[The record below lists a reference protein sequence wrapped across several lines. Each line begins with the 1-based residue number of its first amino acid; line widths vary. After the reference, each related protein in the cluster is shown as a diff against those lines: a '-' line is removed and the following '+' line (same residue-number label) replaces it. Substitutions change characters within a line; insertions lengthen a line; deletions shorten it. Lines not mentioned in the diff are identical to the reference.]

1 MSNIIHSSSLLNLAE
16 GKNETPVDLSRSNE
30 SQQGIDF
37 KDIYSR
43 LANGASRMSPP
54 DDEKPRDGFQKDLAT
69 IADARNSDSGE
80 LRQQIS
86 EVQQPFGKI
95 LPTLVAHQRGLSLGK
110 VILTAPVSAV
120 SENSLKQFIMRQS
133 AVDEVID
140 RGRTTDTENDEST
153 QRGGRPEIDYGIYK
167 QHQNQKQSVDA
178 HAFAASTV
186 LKGPSSTEIGLSQQH
201 YPSAEMLTARSP
213 SALGKTES
221 LSAEQIQRPAQPG
234 AVLAGVD
241 KHYRYQVVDKQL
253 ASAAKSGPVNEPV
266 PVLGQTALLDRSAP
280 NAGQPAVLEK
290 AVPNAVQTALL
301 DRSVPNAG
309 QPAVLEKPVPNA
321 VQTALLDRS
330 VPNAGQPAVLEKAV
344 PNAVQTA
351 VLDKPVPNAGQTAV
365 LDKPAPNAGQPAVLE
380 KPVPNAVQTAVLDKP
395 VPNAG
400 ERAVLEKALPNAGQ
414 TAVLDKPVPNVG
426 QTASWLSQFNTMPRE
441 IPSGASMPSA
451 PEGSSAVSREA
462 NSSREEVGLKSE
474 QLLSRDSHS
483 ERKAYGSQFMGS
495 NADATKPGLIRSGA
509 EKPLEEQ
516 QMLKSSRLSAEV
528 LSSDAREKG
537 FRGKEYSDGVNPK
550 QDMNV
555 EALARNLS
563 MMNSSA
569 RQDLNST
576 GYQGQKPVLPAI
588 HAISKQ
594 TNGSALES
602 SDKVNVQNI
611 ESRVEFRSV
620 LREMQFQ
627 PQLQSTADKS
637 LQYEGLTQRFG
648 ELMANRIIAGVQ
660 QNNWNLNIKLRPAS
674 LGEIGVTIAY
684 DEGGLEGKIVAAEET
699 TRQLLQDSLPKLR
712 LMLKEMLENDQMVNV
727 NVDSHSDLKQDTK
740 EKPDDENDATVEL
753 VMDLLDEATEK
764 VEGRGLGIGNLNIYV

>member
-1 MSNIIHSSSLLNLAE
+1 MSNIIHSSSLLNVAD
-16 GKNETPVDLSRSNE
+16 GKNEIPVDLSRPKE
-30 SQQGIDF
+30 TQQGIDF
-37 KDIYSR
+37 KDIYSG
-43 LANGASRMSPP
+43 LANEASRMSPP
-54 DDEKPRDGFQKDLAT
+54 VDQKPGDGFQKDLAT

-140 RGRTTDTENDEST
+140 RGRTTDTEKDESAL
-153 QRGGRPEIDYGIYK
+153 RGVRSEEMVSALPNKNPRTEIDYGVYSQNIAHK
-167 QHQNQKQSVDA
+167 QIAPKQTA
-178 HAFAASTV
+178 NEQAFAASNA
-186 LKGPSSTEIGLSQQH
+186 LKAPTSSEMGLNQQQ

-213 SALGKTES
+213 GAIGKTES
-221 LSAEQIQRPAQPG
+221 SLAEQIQRPVQAG
-234 AVLAGVD
+234 AGLAGVD
-241 KHYRYQVVDKQL
+241 KDYLGAKQF
-253 ASAAKSGPVNEPV
+253 ASTLKAGPVSEPSL
-266 PVLGQTALLDRSAP
+266 VLGQTAA
-280 NAGQPAVLEK
+280 
-290 AVPNAVQTALL
+290 
-301 DRSVPNAG
+301 
-309 QPAVLEKPVPNA
+309 
-321 VQTALLDRS
+321 
-330 VPNAGQPAVLEKAV
+330 
-344 PNAVQTA
+344 
-351 VLDKPVPNAGQTAV
+351 LDKPVPV
-365 LDKPAPNAGQPAVLE
+365 
-380 KPVPNAVQTAVLDKP
+380 
-395 VPNAG
+395 
-400 ERAVLEKALPNAGQ
+400 
-414 TAVLDKPVPNVG
+414 VG

-451 PEGSSAVSREA
+451 PEGSSAVSRELI
-462 NSSREEVGLKSE
+462 SSREEVGLKSE
-474 QLLSRDSHS
+474 QLLSRDSYS
-483 ERKAYGSQFMGS
+483 ERKANGPQFMAS
-495 NADATKPGLIRSGA
+495 NGESTKPGLISSGA

-537 FRGKEYSDGVNPK
+537 FRGKEYTDGINPK
-550 QDMNV
+550 QDVVV
-555 EALARNLS
+555 EALARNLRMTS
-563 MMNSSA
+563 PSA

-576 GYQGQKPVLPAI
+576 GYQGQKPALPGTYG
-588 HAISKQ
+588 ISKRP
-594 TNGSALES
+594 NGSTLEV

-620 LREMQFQ
+620 LREMQLQ
-627 PQLQSTADKS
+627 PQLQSASDKS

-648 ELMANRIIAGVQ
+648 ELVANRIIAGVQ
-660 QNNWNLNIKLRPAS
+660 QDNWNLNIKLRPAS

>member
-1 MSNIIHSSSLLNLAE
+1 MSNIIHSSSLLNVAD
-16 GKNETPVDLSRSNE
+16 GKNEIPVDLSRPKE
-30 SQQGIDF
+30 TQQGIDF
-37 KDIYSR
+37 KDIYSG
-43 LANGASRMSPP
+43 LANEASRMSPP
-54 DDEKPRDGFQKDLAT
+54 VDQKPGDGFQKDLAT

-140 RGRTTDTENDEST
+140 RGRTTDTEKDESAL
-153 QRGGRPEIDYGIYK
+153 RGVRSEEMVSALPNKNPRAEIDYGVYSQQIAPK
-167 QHQNQKQSVDA
+167 QTANEQ
-178 HAFAASTV
+178 AFAASNA
-186 LKGPSSTEIGLSQQH
+186 LKAPTSSEMGLNQQQ

-213 SALGKTES
+213 GAIGKTES
-221 LSAEQIQRPAQPG
+221 SLAEQIPRPVQAG
-234 AVLAGVD
+234 AGLAGVD
-241 KHYRYQVVDKQL
+241 KDYL
-253 ASAAKSGPVNEPV
+253 AAKQFASTLKAGTVSEPSL
-266 PVLGQTALLDRSAP
+266 VLGQTAA
-280 NAGQPAVLEK
+280 
-290 AVPNAVQTALL
+290 
-301 DRSVPNAG
+301 
-309 QPAVLEKPVPNA
+309 
-321 VQTALLDRS
+321 
-330 VPNAGQPAVLEKAV
+330 
-344 PNAVQTA
+344 
-351 VLDKPVPNAGQTAV
+351 LDKPVPNAGQTAV
-365 LDKPAPNAGQPAVLE
+365 LDKP
-380 KPVPNAVQTAVLDKP
+380 VPNAAQTAVLDKVLP
-395 VPNAG
+395 VQ
-400 ERAVLEKALPNAGQ
+400 GQ
-414 TAVLDKPVPNVG
+414 TATLDKPVPVVG

-451 PEGSSAVSREA
+451 PEGSSAVSRELI
-462 NSSREEVGLKSE
+462 SSREEVGLKSE
-474 QLLSRDSHS
+474 QLLSRDSYS
-483 ERKAYGSQFMGS
+483 ERKANGPQFMAS
-495 NADATKPGLIRSGA
+495 NGESAKPGPISSGA

-537 FRGKEYSDGVNPK
+537 FRGKEYTDGINPK
-550 QDMNV
+550 QDMVV
-555 EALARNLS
+555 EALARNLR
-563 MMNSSA
+563 MMGPSA

-576 GYQGQKPVLPAI
+576 GYQGQKPALPGTYG
-588 HAISKQ
+588 ISKRP
-594 TNGSALES
+594 NGSTLEV

-620 LREMQFQ
+620 LREMQLQ
-627 PQLQSTADKS
+627 PQLQSTSDKS

-648 ELMANRIIAGVQ
+648 ELVANRIIAGVQ
-660 QNNWNLNIKLRPAS
+660 QDNWNLNIKLRPAS

>member
-1 MSNIIHSSSLLNLAE
+1 MSNIIHSSSLLNVAD
-16 GKNETPVDLSRSNE
+16 GKNEIPVDLSRPKE
-30 SQQGIDF
+30 TQQGIDF
-37 KDIYSR
+37 KDIYSG
-43 LANGASRMSPP
+43 LANEASRMSPP
-54 DDEKPRDGFQKDLAT
+54 VDQKPGDGFQKDLAT

-140 RGRTTDTENDEST
+140 RGRTTDTEKDESAL
-153 QRGGRPEIDYGIYK
+153 RGVRSEEMVSALPNKNPRAEIDYGVYSQQIAPK
-167 QHQNQKQSVDA
+167 QTANEQ
-178 HAFAASTV
+178 AFAASNA
-186 LKGPSSTEIGLSQQH
+186 LKAPTSSEMGLNQQQF
-201 YPSAEMLTARSP
+201 PSAEMLTARSP
-213 SALGKTES
+213 GAIGKTES
-221 LSAEQIQRPAQPG
+221 SLAEQIPRPVQAG
-234 AVLAGVD
+234 AGLAGVD
-241 KHYRYQVVDKQL
+241 KDYL
-253 ASAAKSGPVNEPV
+253 AAKQFASTLKAGTVSEPSL
-266 PVLGQTALLDRSAP
+266 VLGQTAALD
-280 NAGQPAVLEK
+280 
-290 AVPNAVQTALL
+290 
-301 DRSVPNAG
+301 
-309 QPAVLEKPVPNA
+309 KPVPN
-321 VQTALLDRS
+321 TA
-330 VPNAGQPAVLEKAV
+330 
-344 PNAVQTA
+344 QTA
-351 VLDKPVPNAGQTAV
+351 VLDKASLVLGQTA
-365 LDKPAPNAGQPAVLE
+365 ALE
-380 KPVPNAVQTAVLDKP
+380 KPVPV
-395 VPNAG
+395 
-400 ERAVLEKALPNAGQ
+400 
-414 TAVLDKPVPNVG
+414 VG

-451 PEGSSAVSREA
+451 PEGSSAVSRELI
-462 NSSREEVGLKSE
+462 SSREEVGLKSE
-474 QLLSRDSHS
+474 QLLSRDSYS
-483 ERKAYGSQFMGS
+483 ERKANGPQFMAS
-495 NADATKPGLIRSGA
+495 NGESTKPGPISSGA

-537 FRGKEYSDGVNPK
+537 FRGKEYTDGINPK
-550 QDMNV
+550 QDMVV
-555 EALARNLS
+555 EALARNLRMTS
-563 MMNSSA
+563 PSA

-576 GYQGQKPVLPAI
+576 GYQGQKPALPGTYG
-588 HAISKQ
+588 ISKRP
-594 TNGSALES
+594 NGSTLEV

-620 LREMQFQ
+620 LREMQLQ
-627 PQLQSTADKS
+627 PQLQSTSDKS

-648 ELMANRIIAGVQ
+648 ELVANRIIAGVQ
-660 QNNWNLNIKLRPAS
+660 QDNWNLNIKLRPAS

>member
-1 MSNIIHSSSLLNLAE
+1 MSNIIHSSSLLNVAD
-16 GKNETPVDLSRSNE
+16 GKNEIPVDLSRPKE
-30 SQQGIDF
+30 TQQGIDF
-37 KDIYSR
+37 KDIYSG
-43 LANGASRMSPP
+43 LANEASRMSPP
-54 DDEKPRDGFQKDLAT
+54 VDQKPGDGFQKDLAT

-140 RGRTTDTENDEST
+140 RGRTTDTEKDESAL
-153 QRGGRPEIDYGIYK
+153 RGVRSEEMVSALPNKNPRAEIDYGVYS
-167 QHQNQKQSVDA
+167 QHIVQKQIVQKQIA
-178 HAFAASTV
+178 PKQTANAQAFAASTV
-186 LKGPSSTEIGLSQQH
+186 SRAPTSNEMGLNQQQ

-213 SALGKTES
+213 SAIGKTES
-221 LSAEQIQRPAQPG
+221 SLGEQIQRPAQAG
-234 AVLAGVD
+234 ADLAGVD
-241 KHYRYQVVDKQL
+241 KDYLGAKQR
-253 ASAAKSGPVNEPV
+253 ASTLKAGPVSELSL
-266 PVLGQTALLDRSAP
+266 VLGQTSALDKPLS
-280 NAGQPAVLEK
+280 NAA
-290 AVPNAVQTALL
+290 
-301 DRSVPNAG
+301 
-309 QPAVLEKPVPNA
+309 
-321 VQTALLDRS
+321 
-330 VPNAGQPAVLEKAV
+330 
-344 PNAVQTA
+344 QTA
-351 VLDKPVPNAGQTAV
+351 VLDKP
-365 LDKPAPNAGQPAVLE
+365 
-380 KPVPNAVQTAVLDKP
+380 
-395 VPNAG
+395 
-400 ERAVLEKALPNAGQ
+400 LPNAGQ
-414 TAVLDKPVPNVG
+414 TAVLDKPLPNAAQAAVLDKAPPVLGQTAVLDKPVPVLG

-451 PEGSSAVSREA
+451 PEGSSVVSREL

-474 QLLSRDSHS
+474 QLLSKDSYS
-483 ERKAYGSQFMGS
+483 ERKANGPQFMAS
-495 NADATKPGLIRSGA
+495 NGESTKPGLISSGA

-516 QMLKSSRLSAEV
+516 QMLKSSRLSAEI

-550 QDMNV
+550 QDMVV
-555 EALARNLS
+555 EALARNLR
-563 MMNSSA
+563 MMSPSA
-569 RQDLNST
+569 RQDLNSA
-576 GYQGQKPVLPAI
+576 GYQGQKPALPGTYG
-588 HAISKQ
+588 ISKRP
-594 TNGSALES
+594 NGSALEV

-620 LREMQFQ
+620 LREMQLQ
-627 PQLQSTADKS
+627 PQLQSTSDKS

-648 ELMANRIIAGVQ
+648 ELVANRIIAGVQ
-660 QNNWNLNIKLRPAS
+660 QDNWNLNIKLRPAS

>member
-1 MSNIIHSSSLLNLAE
+1 MSNIIHSSSLLNVAD
-16 GKNETPVDLSRSNE
+16 GKNEIPVDLSRPKE
-30 SQQGIDF
+30 TQQGIDF
-37 KDIYSR
+37 KDIYSG
-43 LANGASRMSPP
+43 LANEASRMSPP
-54 DDEKPRDGFQKDLAT
+54 VDQKPGDGFQKDLAT

-140 RGRTTDTENDEST
+140 RGRTTDTEKDESAL
-153 QRGGRPEIDYGIYK
+153 RGVRSEEMVSALPNKNPRAEIDYGVYS
-167 QHQNQKQSVDA
+167 QHVVQKQIVQKQIA
-178 HAFAASTV
+178 PKQTANAQAFAASTV
-186 LKGPSSTEIGLSQQH
+186 SRAPTSNEMGLNQQQ

-213 SALGKTES
+213 SAIGKTES
-221 LSAEQIQRPAQPG
+221 SLGEQIQRPAQAG
-234 AVLAGVD
+234 ADLAGVD
-241 KHYRYQVVDKQL
+241 KDYLGAKQL
-253 ASAAKSGPVNEPV
+253 ASTLKAGPVSELSL
-266 PVLGQTALLDRSAP
+266 VLGQTAA
-280 NAGQPAVLEK
+280 
-290 AVPNAVQTALL
+290 
-301 DRSVPNAG
+301 
-309 QPAVLEKPVPNA
+309 
-321 VQTALLDRS
+321 
-330 VPNAGQPAVLEKAV
+330 
-344 PNAVQTA
+344 
-351 VLDKPVPNAGQTAV
+351 LDKP
-365 LDKPAPNAGQPAVLE
+365 
-380 KPVPNAVQTAVLDKP
+380 
-395 VPNAG
+395 
-400 ERAVLEKALPNAGQ
+400 LPNAGQ
-414 TAVLDKPVPNVG
+414 TAVLDKPLPNAAQAAVLDKAPPVLGQTAVLDKPVPVLG

-451 PEGSSAVSREA
+451 PEGSSVVSREL

-474 QLLSRDSHS
+474 QLLSKDSYS
-483 ERKAYGSQFMGS
+483 ERKANGPQFMAS
-495 NADATKPGLIRSGA
+495 NGESTKPGLISSGA

-516 QMLKSSRLSAEV
+516 QMLKSSRLSAEI

-550 QDMNV
+550 QDMVV
-555 EALARNLS
+555 EALARNLR
-563 MMNSSA
+563 MMSPSA
-569 RQDLNST
+569 RQDLNSA
-576 GYQGQKPVLPAI
+576 GYQGQKPALPGTYG
-588 HAISKQ
+588 ISKRP
-594 TNGSALES
+594 NGSTLEV

-620 LREMQFQ
+620 LREMQLQ
-627 PQLQSTADKS
+627 PQLQSTSDKS

-648 ELMANRIIAGVQ
+648 ELVANRIIAGVQ
-660 QNNWNLNIKLRPAS
+660 QDNWNLNIKLRPAS

>member
-1 MSNIIHSSSLLNLAE
+1 MSNIIHSSSLLNVAD
-16 GKNETPVDLSRSNE
+16 GKNEIPVDLSRPKE
-30 SQQGIDF
+30 TQQGIDF
-37 KDIYSR
+37 KDIYSG
-43 LANGASRMSPP
+43 LANEASRMSPP
-54 DDEKPRDGFQKDLAT
+54 VDQKPGDGFQKDLAT

-140 RGRTTDTENDEST
+140 RGRTTDTEKDESAL
-153 QRGGRPEIDYGIYK
+153 RGVRSEEMVSALPNKNPRAEIDYGVYS
-167 QHQNQKQSVDA
+167 QHIAQKQIA
-178 HAFAASTV
+178 PKQTANAQAFAASNA
-186 LKGPSSTEIGLSQQH
+186 LKAPTSSEMGLNQQQ

-213 SALGKTES
+213 GAIGKTES
-221 LSAEQIQRPAQPG
+221 SLAEQIQRPVQAG
-234 AVLAGVD
+234 AGLAGVD
-241 KHYRYQVVDKQL
+241 KDYL
-253 ASAAKSGPVNEPV
+253 AAKQFASTLKAGPVSEPS
-266 PVLGQTALLDRSAP
+266 PVTRP
-280 NAGQPAVLEK
+280 RPPA
-290 AVPNAVQTALL
+290 
-301 DRSVPNAG
+301 
-309 QPAVLEKPVPNA
+309 
-321 VQTALLDRS
+321 
-330 VPNAGQPAVLEKAV
+330 
-344 PNAVQTA
+344 
-351 VLDKPVPNAGQTAV
+351 LDKPVPV
-365 LDKPAPNAGQPAVLE
+365 
-380 KPVPNAVQTAVLDKP
+380 
-395 VPNAG
+395 
-400 ERAVLEKALPNAGQ
+400 
-414 TAVLDKPVPNVG
+414 VG

-451 PEGSSAVSREA
+451 PEGSSAVSRELI
-462 NSSREEVGLKSE
+462 SSREEVGLKSE
-474 QLLSRDSHS
+474 QLLSRDSYS
-483 ERKAYGSQFMGS
+483 ERKANGPQFMAS
-495 NADATKPGLIRSGA
+495 NGESTKPGLISSGA

-550 QDMNV
+550 QDMVV
-555 EALARNLS
+555 EALARNLRMTS
-563 MMNSSA
+563 PSA

-576 GYQGQKPVLPAI
+576 GYQGQKPALPGTYG
-588 HAISKQ
+588 ISKRP
-594 TNGSALES
+594 NGSTLEV

-620 LREMQFQ
+620 LREMQLQ
-627 PQLQSTADKS
+627 PQLQSTSDKS

-648 ELMANRIIAGVQ
+648 ELVANRIIAGVQ
-660 QNNWNLNIKLRPAS
+660 QDNWNLNIKLRPAS

>member
-1 MSNIIHSSSLLNLAE
+1 MSNIIHSSSLLNVAD
-16 GKNETPVDLSRSNE
+16 GKNEIPVDLSRPKE
-30 SQQGIDF
+30 TQQGIDF
-37 KDIYSR
+37 KDIYSG
-43 LANGASRMSPP
+43 LANEASRMSPP
-54 DDEKPRDGFQKDLAT
+54 VDQKPGDGFQKDLAT

-140 RGRTTDTENDEST
+140 RGRTTDTEKDESAL
-153 QRGGRPEIDYGIYK
+153 RGVRSEEMVSALPNKNPRAEIDYGVYSQQIAP
-167 QHQNQKQSVDA
+167 KQSA
-178 HAFAASTV
+178 NEQAFAASNA
-186 LKGPSSTEIGLSQQH
+186 LKAPTASEMGLNQQQF
-201 YPSAEMLTARSP
+201 PSAEMLTARSP
-213 SALGKTES
+213 GAIGKTES
-221 LSAEQIQRPAQPG
+221 SLAEQIQRPVQAG
-234 AVLAGVD
+234 AGLAGVD
-241 KHYRYQVVDKQL
+241 KDYL
-253 ASAAKSGPVNEPV
+253 AAKQFASTVKAGPVNEPS
-266 PVLGQTALLDRSAP
+266 PVLGQTAA
-280 NAGQPAVLEK
+280 
-290 AVPNAVQTALL
+290 
-301 DRSVPNAG
+301 
-309 QPAVLEKPVPNA
+309 
-321 VQTALLDRS
+321 
-330 VPNAGQPAVLEKAV
+330 
-344 PNAVQTA
+344 
-351 VLDKPVPNAGQTAV
+351 LDKPVPV
-365 LDKPAPNAGQPAVLE
+365 
-380 KPVPNAVQTAVLDKP
+380 
-395 VPNAG
+395 
-400 ERAVLEKALPNAGQ
+400 
-414 TAVLDKPVPNVG
+414 VG

-451 PEGSSAVSREA
+451 PEGSSAVSRELI
-462 NSSREEVGLKSE
+462 SSREEVGLKSE
-474 QLLSRDSHS
+474 QLLSRDSYS
-483 ERKAYGSQFMGS
+483 ERKANGPQFMAS
-495 NADATKPGLIRSGA
+495 NGESTKPGPISSGA

-537 FRGKEYSDGVNPK
+537 FRGKEYTDGINPK
-550 QDMNV
+550 QDMVV
-555 EALARNLS
+555 EALARNLR
-563 MMNSSA
+563 MMGPSA

-576 GYQGQKPVLPAI
+576 GYQGQKPALPGTYG
-588 HAISKQ
+588 ISKRP
-594 TNGSALES
+594 NGSTLEV

-620 LREMQFQ
+620 LREMQLQ
-627 PQLQSTADKS
+627 PQLQSTSDKS

-648 ELMANRIIAGVQ
+648 ELVANRIIAGVQ
-660 QNNWNLNIKLRPAS
+660 QDNWNLNIKLRPAS

>member
-1 MSNIIHSSSLLNLAE
+1 MSNIIHSSSLLNVAD
-16 GKNETPVDLSRSNE
+16 GKNEIPVDLSRPKE
-30 SQQGIDF
+30 TQQGIDF
-37 KDIYSR
+37 KDIYSG
-43 LANGASRMSPP
+43 LANEASRMSPP
-54 DDEKPRDGFQKDLAT
+54 VDQKPGDGFQKDLAT

-140 RGRTTDTENDEST
+140 RGRTTDTEKDESAL
-153 QRGGRPEIDYGIYK
+153 RGVRSEEMVSALPNKNPRAEIDYGVYSQQIA
-167 QHQNQKQSVDA
+167 QKQIA
-178 HAFAASTV
+178 PKQTANEQAFAASNA
-186 LKGPSSTEIGLSQQH
+186 LKAPTSSEMGLNQQPF
-201 YPSAEMLTARSP
+201 PSAEMLTARSP
-213 SALGKTES
+213 GAIGKTES
-221 LSAEQIQRPAQPG
+221 SLAEQIQRPVQAG
-234 AVLAGVD
+234 AGLAGVD
-241 KHYRYQVVDKQL
+241 KDYL
-253 ASAAKSGPVNEPV
+253 AAKQFASTVKAGPVNEPSLV
-266 PVLGQTALLDRSAP
+266 QGQTAA
-280 NAGQPAVLEK
+280 
-290 AVPNAVQTALL
+290 
-301 DRSVPNAG
+301 
-309 QPAVLEKPVPNA
+309 
-321 VQTALLDRS
+321 
-330 VPNAGQPAVLEKAV
+330 
-344 PNAVQTA
+344 
-351 VLDKPVPNAGQTAV
+351 LDKPVPNTGQTAV
-365 LDKPAPNAGQPAVLE
+365 LDKASLVLG
-380 KPVPNAVQTAVLDKP
+380 QTAALDKP
-395 VPNAG
+395 VPNTAQTTVLDKAPPVIDKPVPNAAQA
-400 ERAVLEKALPNAGQ
+400 AVLDKVLPVQGQ
-414 TAVLDKPVPNVG
+414 TAALDKPVPVVG

-451 PEGSSAVSREA
+451 PEGSSAVSKELI
-462 NSSREEVGLKSE
+462 SSREEVGLKSE
-474 QLLSRDSHS
+474 QLLSRDSYS
-483 ERKAYGSQFMGS
+483 ERKANGPQFMAS
-495 NADATKPGLIRSGA
+495 NGESTKPGLISSGA

-550 QDMNV
+550 QDVVV
-555 EALARNLS
+555 EALARNLRMTS
-563 MMNSSA
+563 PSA

-576 GYQGQKPVLPAI
+576 GYQGQKPALPGTYG
-588 HAISKQ
+588 ISKRP
-594 TNGSALES
+594 NGSTLEV

-620 LREMQFQ
+620 LREMQLQ
-627 PQLQSTADKS
+627 PQLQSTSDKS

-648 ELMANRIIAGVQ
+648 ELVANRIIAGVQ
-660 QNNWNLNIKLRPAS
+660 QDNWNLNIKLRPAS

-727 NVDSHSDLKQDTK
+727 NVDSHSDLKQDSK

>member
-1 MSNIIHSSSLLNLAE
+1 MSNIIHSSSLLNVAD
-16 GKNETPVDLSRSNE
+16 GKNEIPVDLSRPKE
-30 SQQGIDF
+30 TQQGIDF
-37 KDIYSR
+37 KDIYSG
-43 LANGASRMSPP
+43 LANEASRMSPP
-54 DDEKPRDGFQKDLAT
+54 VDQKPGDGFQKDLAT

-140 RGRTTDTENDEST
+140 RGRTTDTEKDESAL
-153 QRGGRPEIDYGIYK
+153 RGVRSEEMVSALPNKNPRAEIDYGVYSQQIAPK
-167 QHQNQKQSVDA
+167 QTANEQ
-178 HAFAASTV
+178 AFAASNA
-186 LKGPSSTEIGLSQQH
+186 LKAPTSSEMGLNQQQ

-213 SALGKTES
+213 GAIGKTES
-221 LSAEQIQRPAQPG
+221 SLAEQIPRPVQAG
-234 AVLAGVD
+234 AGLAGVD
-241 KHYRYQVVDKQL
+241 KDYL
-253 ASAAKSGPVNEPV
+253 AAKQFASTLKAGTVSEPSL
-266 PVLGQTALLDRSAP
+266 VLGQTAALDKPVP
-280 NAGQPAVLEK
+280 NTAQTAVLDK
-290 AVPNAVQTALL
+290 VLPVQGQTA
-301 DRSVPNAG
+301 A
-309 QPAVLEKPVPNA
+309 LEKPVPN
-321 VQTALLDRS
+321 TA
-330 VPNAGQPAVLEKAV
+330 
-344 PNAVQTA
+344 QTA
-351 VLDKPVPNAGQTAV
+351 VLDKASLVLGQTA
-365 LDKPAPNAGQPAVLE
+365 ALE
-380 KPVPNAVQTAVLDKP
+380 KPVPV
-395 VPNAG
+395 
-400 ERAVLEKALPNAGQ
+400 
-414 TAVLDKPVPNVG
+414 VG

-451 PEGSSAVSREA
+451 PEGSSAVSREL

-474 QLLSRDSHS
+474 QLLSRDSYS
-483 ERKAYGSQFMGS
+483 ERKANGPQFMAS
-495 NADATKPGLIRSGA
+495 NGESTKPGPISSGA

-537 FRGKEYSDGVNPK
+537 FRGKEYTDGINPK
-550 QDMNV
+550 QDMVV
-555 EALARNLS
+555 EALARNLR
-563 MMNSSA
+563 MMGPSA

-576 GYQGQKPVLPAI
+576 GYQGQKPALPGTYG
-588 HAISKQ
+588 ISKRP
-594 TNGSALES
+594 NGSTLEV

-620 LREMQFQ
+620 LREMQLQ
-627 PQLQSTADKS
+627 PQLQSTSDKS

-648 ELMANRIIAGVQ
+648 ELVANRIIAGVQ
-660 QNNWNLNIKLRPAS
+660 QDNWNLNIKLRPAS

>member
-1 MSNIIHSSSLLNLAE
+1 MSNIIHSSSLLNVAD
-16 GKNETPVDLSRSNE
+16 GKNEIPVDLSRPKE
-30 SQQGIDF
+30 TQQGIDF
-37 KDIYSR
+37 KDIYSG
-43 LANGASRMSPP
+43 LANEASRMSPP
-54 DDEKPRDGFQKDLAT
+54 VDQKPGDGFQKDLAT

-140 RGRTTDTENDEST
+140 RGRTTDTEKNESAL
-153 QRGGRPEIDYGIYK
+153 RGVRSEEMASALPNKNPRAEIDYGVYSQQIA
-167 QHQNQKQSVDA
+167 QKQIA
-178 HAFAASTV
+178 QKQIAQKQIAQKQIAQKQIAPKQTANEQAFAASNA
-186 LKGPSSTEIGLSQQH
+186 LKAPTSSEMGLNQQQF
-201 YPSAEMLTARSP
+201 PSAEMLTARSP
-213 SALGKTES
+213 GAIGKTES
-221 LSAEQIQRPAQPG
+221 SLAEQIQRPVQAG
-234 AVLAGVD
+234 AGLAGVD
-241 KHYRYQVVDKQL
+241 KDYL
-253 ASAAKSGPVNEPV
+253 AAKQFASTVKAGPVNEPS
-266 PVLGQTALLDRSAP
+266 PVQGQTAA
-280 NAGQPAVLEK
+280 
-290 AVPNAVQTALL
+290 
-301 DRSVPNAG
+301 
-309 QPAVLEKPVPNA
+309 
-321 VQTALLDRS
+321 
-330 VPNAGQPAVLEKAV
+330 
-344 PNAVQTA
+344 
-351 VLDKPVPNAGQTAV
+351 LDKPVPNAGRTAV
-365 LDKPAPNAGQPAVLE
+365 LDKAS
-380 KPVPNAVQTAVLDKP
+380 PVTGQTAALDKP
-395 VPNAG
+395 VP
-400 ERAVLEKALPNAGQ
+400 V
-414 TAVLDKPVPNVG
+414 VG

-495 NADATKPGLIRSGA
+495 NADATKPGLISSGA

-550 QDMNV
+550 QNMAA

-563 MMNSSA
+563 MMSPSA
-569 RQDLNST
+569 RQDPNST
-576 GYQGQKPVLPAI
+576 GYQGQKPALPGTYG
-588 HAISKQ
+588 ISKRP
-594 TNGSALES
+594 NGSTLEV

-620 LREMQFQ
+620 LREMQLQ
-627 PQLQSTADKS
+627 PQLQSTSDKS

-648 ELMANRIIAGVQ
+648 ELVANRIIAGVQ
-660 QNNWNLNIKLRPAS
+660 QDNWNLNIKLRPAS

>member
-1 MSNIIHSSSLLNLAE
+1 MSNIIHSSSLLNVAD
-16 GKNETPVDLSRSNE
+16 GKNEIPVDLSRPKE
-30 SQQGIDF
+30 TQQGIDF
-37 KDIYSR
+37 KDIYSG
-43 LANGASRMSPP
+43 LANEASRTSPP
-54 DDEKPRDGFQKDLAT
+54 VDQKPGDGFQKDLAT

-140 RGRTTDTENDEST
+140 RGRTTDTEKDESAL
-153 QRGGRPEIDYGIYK
+153 RGVRSEEMVSALPNKNPRAEIDYGVYSQNIAHK
-167 QHQNQKQSVDA
+167 QIAPKQTA
-178 HAFAASTV
+178 NEQAFAASNA
-186 LKGPSSTEIGLSQQH
+186 LKAPTSSEMGLNQQQ

-213 SALGKTES
+213 GAIGKTES
-221 LSAEQIQRPAQPG
+221 SLAEQIPRPAQAG
-234 AVLAGVD
+234 ADLAGVD
-241 KHYRYQVVDKQL
+241 KDYLGAKQL
-253 ASAAKSGPVNEPV
+253 ASTLKAGPVSEPSL
-266 PVLGQTALLDRSAP
+266 VLGQTAA
-280 NAGQPAVLEK
+280 
-290 AVPNAVQTALL
+290 
-301 DRSVPNAG
+301 
-309 QPAVLEKPVPNA
+309 
-321 VQTALLDRS
+321 
-330 VPNAGQPAVLEKAV
+330 
-344 PNAVQTA
+344 
-351 VLDKPVPNAGQTAV
+351 LDKPVPV
-365 LDKPAPNAGQPAVLE
+365 
-380 KPVPNAVQTAVLDKP
+380 
-395 VPNAG
+395 
-400 ERAVLEKALPNAGQ
+400 
-414 TAVLDKPVPNVG
+414 VG

-451 PEGSSAVSREA
+451 PEGSSAVSREL
-462 NSSREEVGLKSE
+462 NTSREEVGLKSE
-474 QLLSRDSHS
+474 QLLSRDSYS
-483 ERKAYGSQFMGS
+483 ERKANGPQFMAS
-495 NADATKPGLIRSGA
+495 NGESTKPGLISSGA

-550 QDMNV
+550 QDVVV
-555 EALARNLS
+555 EALARNLRMTS
-563 MMNSSA
+563 PSA

-576 GYQGQKPVLPAI
+576 GYQGQKPALPGTYG
-588 HAISKQ
+588 ISKRP
-594 TNGSALES
+594 NGSTLEV

-620 LREMQFQ
+620 LREMQLQ
-627 PQLQSTADKS
+627 PQLQSTSDKS

-648 ELMANRIIAGVQ
+648 ELVANRIIAGVQ
-660 QNNWNLNIKLRPAS
+660 QDNWNLNIKLRPAS

>member
-1 MSNIIHSSSLLNLAE
+1 MSNIIHSSSLLNVAD
-16 GKNETPVDLSRSNE
+16 GKNEIPVDLSRPKE
-30 SQQGIDF
+30 TQQGIDF
-37 KDIYSR
+37 KDIYSG
-43 LANGASRMSPP
+43 LANEASRMSPP
-54 DDEKPRDGFQKDLAT
+54 VDQKPGDGFQKDLAT

-140 RGRTTDTENDEST
+140 RGRTTDTEKDESAL
-153 QRGGRPEIDYGIYK
+153 RGGRSEEIVSALPNKNPRAEIDYGVYSQQIAPK
-167 QHQNQKQSVDA
+167 QTANEQ
-178 HAFAASTV
+178 AFAASNA
-186 LKGPSSTEIGLSQQH
+186 LKAPTSSEMGLNQQQYPSS
-201 YPSAEMLTARSP
+201 EMLTARSP
-213 SALGKTES
+213 GAIGNTES
-221 LSAEQIQRPAQPG
+221 SLAEQIPRPAQAG
-234 AVLAGVD
+234 ADLAGVD
-241 KHYRYQVVDKQL
+241 KDYLAAKQL
-253 ASAAKSGPVNEPV
+253 ASTLKAGPVSEPSL
-266 PVLGQTALLDRSAP
+266 VLGQTAA
-280 NAGQPAVLEK
+280 
-290 AVPNAVQTALL
+290 
-301 DRSVPNAG
+301 
-309 QPAVLEKPVPNA
+309 
-321 VQTALLDRS
+321 
-330 VPNAGQPAVLEKAV
+330 
-344 PNAVQTA
+344 
-351 VLDKPVPNAGQTAV
+351 LDKPVPNAAQTAV
-365 LDKPAPNAGQPAVLE
+365 LDKVL
-380 KPVPNAVQTAVLDKP
+380 PVQGQTATLDKP
-395 VPNAG
+395 VP
-400 ERAVLEKALPNAGQ
+400 V
-414 TAVLDKPVPNVG
+414 VG

-451 PEGSSAVSREA
+451 PEGSSAVSRELI
-462 NSSREEVGLKSE
+462 SSREEVGLKSE
-474 QLLSRDSHS
+474 QLLSRDSYS
-483 ERKAYGSQFMGS
+483 ERKANGPQFMAS
-495 NADATKPGLIRSGA
+495 NGESAKPGPISSGA

-537 FRGKEYSDGVNPK
+537 FRGKEYTDGINPK
-550 QDMNV
+550 QDMVV
-555 EALARNLS
+555 EALARNLRMTS
-563 MMNSSA
+563 PSA

-576 GYQGQKPVLPAI
+576 GYQGQKPALPGTYG
-588 HAISKQ
+588 ISKRP
-594 TNGSALES
+594 NGSTLEV

-620 LREMQFQ
+620 LREMQLQ
-627 PQLQSTADKS
+627 PQLQSTSDKS

-648 ELMANRIIAGVQ
+648 ELVANRIIAGVQ
-660 QNNWNLNIKLRPAS
+660 QDNWNLNIKLRPAS

>member
-1 MSNIIHSSSLLNLAE
+1 MSNIIHSSSLLNVAD
-16 GKNETPVDLSRSNE
+16 GKNEIPVDLSRPKE
-30 SQQGIDF
+30 TQQGIDF
-37 KDIYSR
+37 KDIYSG
-43 LANGASRMSPP
+43 LANEASRMSPP
-54 DDEKPRDGFQKDLAT
+54 VDQKPGDGFQKDLAT

-140 RGRTTDTENDEST
+140 RGRTTDTEKDESAL
-153 QRGGRPEIDYGIYK
+153 RGVRSEEMVSALPNKNPRAEIDYGVYSQQIAPK
-167 QHQNQKQSVDA
+167 QTANEQ
-178 HAFAASTV
+178 AFAASNA
-186 LKGPSSTEIGLSQQH
+186 LKAPTSSEMGLNQQQ

-213 SALGKTES
+213 GAIGKTES
-221 LSAEQIQRPAQPG
+221 SLAEQIPRPVQAG
-234 AVLAGVD
+234 AGLAGVD
-241 KHYRYQVVDKQL
+241 KDYL
-253 ASAAKSGPVNEPV
+253 AAKQFASTLKAGTVSEPSLVLGQTAALDKPVPNTAQNAV
-266 PVLGQTALLDRSAP
+266 LDKVLPVLGQTAA
-280 NAGQPAVLEK
+280 
-290 AVPNAVQTALL
+290 
-301 DRSVPNAG
+301 
-309 QPAVLEKPVPNA
+309 LEKPVPN
-321 VQTALLDRS
+321 TAQ
-330 VPNAGQPAVLEKAV
+330 A
-344 PNAVQTA
+344 A
-351 VLDKPVPNAGQTAV
+351 VLDKASLVLGQTA
-365 LDKPAPNAGQPAVLE
+365 ALE
-380 KPVPNAVQTAVLDKP
+380 KPVPV
-395 VPNAG
+395 
-400 ERAVLEKALPNAGQ
+400 
-414 TAVLDKPVPNVG
+414 VG

-451 PEGSSAVSREA
+451 PEGSSIVSREL

-474 QLLSRDSHS
+474 QLLSRDSYS
-483 ERKAYGSQFMGS
+483 ERKANGPQFMAS
-495 NADATKPGLIRSGA
+495 NGESTKPGLISSGA

-537 FRGKEYSDGVNPK
+537 FRGKEYTDGINPK
-550 QDMNV
+550 QDVVV
-555 EALARNLS
+555 EALARNLRMTS
-563 MMNSSA
+563 SSA

-576 GYQGQKPVLPAI
+576 GYQGQKPALPGTYG
-588 HAISKQ
+588 ISKRP
-594 TNGSALES
+594 NGSTLEV

-620 LREMQFQ
+620 LREMQLQ
-627 PQLQSTADKS
+627 PQLQSTSDKS

-648 ELMANRIIAGVQ
+648 ELVANRIIAGVQ
-660 QNNWNLNIKLRPAS
+660 QDNWNLNIKLRPAS

>member
-1 MSNIIHSSSLLNLAE
+1 MSNIIHSSSLLNVAD
-16 GKNETPVDLSRSNE
+16 GKNEIPVDLSRPKE
-30 SQQGIDF
+30 TQQGIDF
-37 KDIYSR
+37 KDIYSG
-43 LANGASRMSPP
+43 LANEASRMSPAV
-54 DDEKPRDGFQKDLAT
+54 DQKPGDGFQKDLAT

-140 RGRTTDTENDEST
+140 RGRTTDTEKNESAL
-153 QRGGRPEIDYGIYK
+153 RGVRSEEMVSALPNKNPRAEIDYGVYSQQIAPK
-167 QHQNQKQSVDA
+167 QTANEQ
-178 HAFAASTV
+178 AFAASNA
-186 LKGPSSTEIGLSQQH
+186 LKAPTSSEMGLNQQQF
-201 YPSAEMLTARSP
+201 PSAEMLTARSP
-213 SALGKTES
+213 GAIGKTEPS
-221 LSAEQIQRPAQPG
+221 LAEQIQRPAQAG
-234 AVLAGVD
+234 ADLAGVD
-241 KHYRYQVVDKQL
+241 KDYLGAKQL
-253 ASAAKSGPVNEPV
+253 ASTLKAGSVSEPSLV
-266 PVLGQTALLDRSAP
+266 QGQTAA
-280 NAGQPAVLEK
+280 
-290 AVPNAVQTALL
+290 
-301 DRSVPNAG
+301 
-309 QPAVLEKPVPNA
+309 
-321 VQTALLDRS
+321 
-330 VPNAGQPAVLEKAV
+330 
-344 PNAVQTA
+344 
-351 VLDKPVPNAGQTAV
+351 LDKPVPNAGQTAV
-365 LDKPAPNAGQPAVLE
+365 LDKASLVLG
-380 KPVPNAVQTAVLDKP
+380 QTAALDKP
-395 VPNAG
+395 I
-400 ERAVLEKALPNAGQ
+400 
-414 TAVLDKPVPNVG
+414 PVVG

-451 PEGSSAVSREA
+451 SEGSSAVSRELI
-462 NSSREEVGLKSE
+462 SSREEVGLKSE
-474 QLLSRDSHS
+474 QLLSRDSYS
-483 ERKAYGSQFMGS
+483 ERKANGPQFMAS
-495 NADATKPGLIRSGA
+495 NGESTKPGLISSGA

-516 QMLKSSRLSAEV
+516 QMLKPSRLSAEI

-537 FRGKEYSDGVNPK
+537 FRGKEYTDGINPK
-550 QDMNV
+550 QDVVV
-555 EALARNLS
+555 EALARNLR
-563 MMNSSA
+563 MMSPSA

-576 GYQGQKPVLPAI
+576 GYQGQKPALPGTYG
-588 HAISKQ
+588 ISKRP
-594 TNGSALES
+594 NGSTLEV

-620 LREMQFQ
+620 LREMQLQ
-627 PQLQSTADKS
+627 PQLQSTSDKS

-648 ELMANRIIAGVQ
+648 ELVANRIIAGVQ
-660 QNNWNLNIKLRPAS
+660 QDNWNLNIKLRPAS

>member
-1 MSNIIHSSSLLNLAE
+1 MSNIIHSSSLLNLAD
-16 GKNETPVDLSRSNE
+16 GKNETPVDLSIPKE
-30 SQQGIDF
+30 TQQSIDF
-37 KDIYSR
+37 KDIYSN
-43 LANGASRMSPP
+43 LANEASRTSPP
-54 DDEKPRDGFQKDLAT
+54 DNQKPGEGFQKDLAT
-69 IADARNSDSGE
+69 IADPKKSDSGE

-133 AVDEVID
+133 TVDEVID
-140 RGRTTDTENDEST
+140 RGRTTDTGKNEST
-153 QRGGRPEIDYGIYK
+153 LRGVRPEEMDFALPNKNPRAEIDYGVFR
-167 QHQNQKQSVDA
+167 QHIAQKQIAQKQTVDA
-178 HAFAASTV
+178 QAFAASNASNA
-186 LKGPSSTEIGLSQQH
+186 LKGPSSSEMGLNQQQ
-201 YPSAEMLTARSP
+201 YPSAQMLTARSP
-213 SALGKTES
+213 SAIGKTES
-221 LSAEQIQRPAQPG
+221 LSAEQIQRPAQTG
-234 AVLAGVD
+234 GGLAGVD
-241 KHYRYQVVDKQL
+241 KDYRYQVVDKQL
-253 ASAAKSGPVNEPV
+253 ASAAKSGLINERLPG
-266 PVLGQTALLDRSAP
+266 LGQTAVLDKPVP
-280 NAGQPAVLEK
+280 NVGQTAALDKPVPNVGQTAVLDK
-290 AVPNAVQTALL
+290 P
-301 DRSVPNAG
+301 VPNAG

-321 VQTALLDRS
+321 
-330 VPNAGQPAVLEKAV
+330 G
-344 PNAVQTA
+344 QTA
-351 VLDKPVPNAGQTAV
+351 VLDKPVPNAA
-365 LDKPAPNAGQPAVLE
+365 
-380 KPVPNAVQTAVLDKP
+380 QTAVLDKP
-395 VPNAG
+395 VPN
-400 ERAVLEKALPNAGQ
+400 VGQ
-414 TAVLDKPVPNVG
+414 TAALDKPVPVVG

-451 PEGSSAVSREA
+451 PEGSSVVSREL
-462 NSSREEVGLKSE
+462 NSSREEVALKSE
-474 QLLSRDSHS
+474 QLLSRDSYS
-483 ERKAYGSQFMGS
+483 ERKANGSQFMAS
-495 NADATKPGLIRSGA
+495 NGESTKPGLISSGA

-516 QMLKSSRLSAEV
+516 QMLKPSRLSAEI

-537 FRGKEYSDGVNPK
+537 FRGKEYSDGINPK
-550 QDMNV
+550 QDMVV
-555 EALARNLS
+555 EALARNLR
-563 MMNSSA
+563 MMTPSA

-576 GYQGQKPVLPAI
+576 DYQGQKPALPGTYG
-588 HAISKQ
+588 ISKRP
-594 TNGSALES
+594 NGSTLEV

-627 PQLQSTADKS
+627 PQLQSTSDKS

-712 LMLKEMLENDQMVNV
+712 LALKEMLENDQMVNV
-727 NVDSHSDLKQDTK
+727 NVDSHSDLKQDTQ

>member
-1 MSNIIHSSSLLNLAE
+1 MSNIIHSSSLLNVAD
-16 GKNETPVDLSRSNE
+16 GKNEIPVDLSRPKE
-30 SQQGIDF
+30 TQQGIDF
-37 KDIYSR
+37 KDIYSG
-43 LANGASRMSPP
+43 LANEASRTSSPVNQ
-54 DDEKPRDGFQKDLAT
+54 KPGDGFQKDLAT

-140 RGRTTDTENDEST
+140 RGRTTDTEKDESAL
-153 QRGGRPEIDYGIYK
+153 RGVRSEEMVSALPNKNPRAEIDYGVYS
-167 QHQNQKQSVDA
+167 QQRAQKQIA
-178 HAFAASTV
+178 PKQTANEQAFAASNA
-186 LKGPSSTEIGLSQQH
+186 LKAPTSSEMGLNQQQF
-201 YPSAEMLTARSP
+201 PSAEMLTARSP
-213 SALGKTES
+213 SAIGKTES
-221 LSAEQIQRPAQPG
+221 SLAEQIPRPAQAG
-234 AVLAGVD
+234 AELAGVD
-241 KHYRYQVVDKQL
+241 KDYLGAKQL
-253 ASAAKSGPVNEPV
+253 SSTLKAGSVSEPSL
-266 PVLGQTALLDRSAP
+266 VLGQTAA
-280 NAGQPAVLEK
+280 
-290 AVPNAVQTALL
+290 
-301 DRSVPNAG
+301 
-309 QPAVLEKPVPNA
+309 
-321 VQTALLDRS
+321 
-330 VPNAGQPAVLEKAV
+330 
-344 PNAVQTA
+344 
-351 VLDKPVPNAGQTAV
+351 LDKPVPV
-365 LDKPAPNAGQPAVLE
+365 L
-380 KPVPNAVQTAVLDKP
+380 
-395 VPNAG
+395 
-400 ERAVLEKALPNAGQ
+400 
-414 TAVLDKPVPNVG
+414 G

-451 PEGSSAVSREA
+451 PEGSSAVSKELI
-462 NSSREEVGLKSE
+462 SSREEVGLKSE
-474 QLLSRDSHS
+474 QLLSRDSYS
-483 ERKAYGSQFMGS
+483 ERKANGPQFMAS
-495 NADATKPGLIRSGA
+495 NGESTKPGLISSGA

-537 FRGKEYSDGVNPK
+537 FRGKEYTDGINPK
-550 QDMNV
+550 QDV
-555 EALARNLS
+555 VIEALARNLR
-563 MMNSSA
+563 MMSPSA

-576 GYQGQKPVLPAI
+576 GYQGQKPALPGTYG
-588 HAISKQ
+588 ISKRP
-594 TNGSALES
+594 NGSTLEV

-620 LREMQFQ
+620 LREMQLQ
-627 PQLQSTADKS
+627 PQLQSTSDKS

-648 ELMANRIIAGVQ
+648 ELVANRIIAGVQ
-660 QNNWNLNIKLRPAS
+660 QDNWNLNIKLRPAS

>member
-1 MSNIIHSSSLLNLAE
+1 MSNIIHSSSLLNVAD
-16 GKNETPVDLSRSNE
+16 GKNEIPVDLSRPKE
-30 SQQGIDF
+30 TQQGIDF
-37 KDIYSR
+37 KDIYSG
-43 LANGASRMSPP
+43 LANEASRMSPP
-54 DDEKPRDGFQKDLAT
+54 VDQKPGDGFQKDLAT
-69 IADARNSDSGE
+69 IADARNSNSGE

-140 RGRTTDTENDEST
+140 RGRTTDTEKDESAL
-153 QRGGRPEIDYGIYK
+153 RGVRSEEMVSALPNKNPRAEIDYSVYSQQIA
-167 QHQNQKQSVDA
+167 QKQIA
-178 HAFAASTV
+178 PKQTANEQAFAASNA
-186 LKGPSSTEIGLSQQH
+186 LKAPTSSEMGLNQQQ

-213 SALGKTES
+213 GAIGKTES
-221 LSAEQIQRPAQPG
+221 SLAEQIQRPVQAG
-234 AVLAGVD
+234 AGLAGVD
-241 KHYRYQVVDKQL
+241 KDYLGAKQL
-253 ASAAKSGPVNEPV
+253 ASTVKAGSVNEPS
-266 PVLGQTALLDRSAP
+266 PVLGQTAA
-280 NAGQPAVLEK
+280 
-290 AVPNAVQTALL
+290 
-301 DRSVPNAG
+301 
-309 QPAVLEKPVPNA
+309 
-321 VQTALLDRS
+321 
-330 VPNAGQPAVLEKAV
+330 
-344 PNAVQTA
+344 
-351 VLDKPVPNAGQTAV
+351 LDKPVPNTAQTTVLDKVLPVQGQTA
-365 LDKPAPNAGQPAVLE
+365 A
-380 KPVPNAVQTAVLDKP
+380 LDKP
-395 VPNAG
+395 VP
-400 ERAVLEKALPNAGQ
+400 V
-414 TAVLDKPVPNVG
+414 VG

-451 PEGSSAVSREA
+451 PEGSSVVSREL

-474 QLLSRDSHS
+474 QLLSRDSYS
-483 ERKAYGSQFMGS
+483 ERKANGPQFMAS
-495 NADATKPGLIRSGA
+495 NGESAKPGLISSGA

-537 FRGKEYSDGVNPK
+537 FRGKEYTDGINPK
-550 QDMNV
+550 QDVVV
-555 EALARNLS
+555 EALARNLRMTS
-563 MMNSSA
+563 PSA

-576 GYQGQKPVLPAI
+576 GYQGQKPALPGTYG
-588 HAISKQ
+588 ISKRP
-594 TNGSALES
+594 NGSTLEV

-620 LREMQFQ
+620 LREMQLQ

-648 ELMANRIIAGVQ
+648 ELVANRIIAGVQ
-660 QNNWNLNIKLRPAS
+660 QDNWNLNIKLRPAS

>member
-1 MSNIIHSSSLLNLAE
+1 MSNIIHSSSLLNVAD
-16 GKNETPVDLSRSNE
+16 GKNEIPVDLSRPKE
-30 SQQGIDF
+30 TQQGIDF
-37 KDIYSR
+37 KDIYSG
-43 LANGASRMSPP
+43 LANEASRMSPP
-54 DDEKPRDGFQKDLAT
+54 VDQKPGDGFQKDLAT

-140 RGRTTDTENDEST
+140 RGRTTDTEKDESAL
-153 QRGGRPEIDYGIYK
+153 RGVRSEEMVSALPNKNPRAEIDYGVYSQQIAPK
-167 QHQNQKQSVDA
+167 QTANEQ
-178 HAFAASTV
+178 AFAASNA
-186 LKGPSSTEIGLSQQH
+186 LKAPTSSEMGLNQQQ

-213 SALGKTES
+213 GAIGKTES
-221 LSAEQIQRPAQPG
+221 SLAEQIQRPVQAG
-234 AVLAGVD
+234 AGLAGVD
-241 KHYRYQVVDKQL
+241 KDYL
-253 ASAAKSGPVNEPV
+253 AAKQFASTVKAGPVNEPS
-266 PVLGQTALLDRSAP
+266 PVLGQT
-280 NAGQPAVLEK
+280 
-290 AVPNAVQTALL
+290 TA
-301 DRSVPNAG
+301 
-309 QPAVLEKPVPNA
+309 
-321 VQTALLDRS
+321 
-330 VPNAGQPAVLEKAV
+330 
-344 PNAVQTA
+344 
-351 VLDKPVPNAGQTAV
+351 LDKPVPNTAQTTVLDKASLVLGQTA
-365 LDKPAPNAGQPAVLE
+365 A
-380 KPVPNAVQTAVLDKP
+380 LDKP
-395 VPNAG
+395 VP
-400 ERAVLEKALPNAGQ
+400 V
-414 TAVLDKPVPNVG
+414 VG

-451 PEGSSAVSREA
+451 PEGSSAVSRELI
-462 NSSREEVGLKSE
+462 SSREEVGLKSE
-474 QLLSRDSHS
+474 QLLSRDSYS
-483 ERKAYGSQFMGS
+483 ERKANGPQFMAS
-495 NADATKPGLIRSGA
+495 NGESTKPGPISSGA

-537 FRGKEYSDGVNPK
+537 FRGKEYTDGINPK
-550 QDMNV
+550 QDMVV
-555 EALARNLS
+555 EALARNLRMTS
-563 MMNSSA
+563 PSA

-576 GYQGQKPVLPAI
+576 GYQGQKPALPGTYG
-588 HAISKQ
+588 ISKRP
-594 TNGSALES
+594 NGSTLEV

-620 LREMQFQ
+620 LREMQLQ
-627 PQLQSTADKS
+627 PQLQSTSDKS

-648 ELMANRIIAGVQ
+648 ELVANRIIAGVQ
-660 QNNWNLNIKLRPAS
+660 QDNWNLNIKLRPAS

>member
-1 MSNIIHSSSLLNLAE
+1 MSNIIHSSSLLNVAD
-16 GKNETPVDLSRSNE
+16 GKNEIPVDLSRPKE
-30 SQQGIDF
+30 TQQGIDF
-37 KDIYSR
+37 KDIYSG
-43 LANGASRMSPP
+43 LANEASRTSPP
-54 DDEKPRDGFQKDLAT
+54 VDQKPGDGFQKDLAT

-140 RGRTTDTENDEST
+140 RGRTTDTEKDESAL
-153 QRGGRPEIDYGIYK
+153 RGVRSEEMVSALPNKNPRAEIDYGVYSQQIAPK
-167 QHQNQKQSVDA
+167 QTANEQ
-178 HAFAASTV
+178 AFAASNA
-186 LKGPSSTEIGLSQQH
+186 LKAPTSSEMGLNQQQ

-213 SALGKTES
+213 GAIGKTES
-221 LSAEQIQRPAQPG
+221 SLAEQIQRPAQAG
-234 AVLAGVD
+234 AGLAGGD
-241 KHYRYQVVDKQL
+241 KNYL
-253 ASAAKSGPVNEPV
+253 AAKQFASTVKAGPVNEPS
-266 PVLGQTALLDRSAP
+266 PVLGQTAA
-280 NAGQPAVLEK
+280 
-290 AVPNAVQTALL
+290 
-301 DRSVPNAG
+301 
-309 QPAVLEKPVPNA
+309 
-321 VQTALLDRS
+321 
-330 VPNAGQPAVLEKAV
+330 
-344 PNAVQTA
+344 
-351 VLDKPVPNAGQTAV
+351 LDKPVPV
-365 LDKPAPNAGQPAVLE
+365 
-380 KPVPNAVQTAVLDKP
+380 
-395 VPNAG
+395 
-400 ERAVLEKALPNAGQ
+400 
-414 TAVLDKPVPNVG
+414 VG

-451 PEGSSAVSREA
+451 PEGSSVVSREL

-474 QLLSRDSHS
+474 QLLSRDSYS
-483 ERKAYGSQFMGS
+483 ERKANGPQFMAS
-495 NADATKPGLIRSGA
+495 NGESTKPGPISSGA

-537 FRGKEYSDGVNPK
+537 FRGKEYTDGINPK
-550 QDMNV
+550 QDMVV
-555 EALARNLS
+555 EALARNLR
-563 MMNSSA
+563 MMGPSA

-576 GYQGQKPVLPAI
+576 GYQGQKPALPGTYG
-588 HAISKQ
+588 ISKRP
-594 TNGSALES
+594 NGSTLEV

-620 LREMQFQ
+620 LREMQLQ
-627 PQLQSTADKS
+627 PQLQSTSDKS

-648 ELMANRIIAGVQ
+648 ELVANRIIAGVQ
-660 QNNWNLNIKLRPAS
+660 QDNWNLNIKLRPAS

>member
-1 MSNIIHSSSLLNLAE
+1 MSNIIHSSSLLNVAD
-16 GKNETPVDLSRSNE
+16 GKNEIPVDLSRPKE
-30 SQQGIDF
+30 TQQGIDF
-37 KDIYSR
+37 KDIYSG
-43 LANGASRMSPP
+43 LANEASRTSPP
-54 DDEKPRDGFQKDLAT
+54 VDQKPGDGFQKDLAT

-140 RGRTTDTENDEST
+140 RGRTTDTEKDESAL
-153 QRGGRPEIDYGIYK
+153 RGVRSEEMVSALPNKNPRAEIDYGVYSQNIGHK
-167 QHQNQKQSVDA
+167 QIAPKQTA
-178 HAFAASTV
+178 NEQAFAASNA
-186 LKGPSSTEIGLSQQH
+186 LKAPTSSEMGLNQQQ

-213 SALGKTES
+213 GAIGKTES
-221 LSAEQIQRPAQPG
+221 SLAEQIPRPAQAG
-234 AVLAGVD
+234 ADLAGVD
-241 KHYRYQVVDKQL
+241 KDYLGAKQL
-253 ASAAKSGPVNEPV
+253 ASTLKAGPVSEPSL
-266 PVLGQTALLDRSAP
+266 VLGQTAA
-280 NAGQPAVLEK
+280 
-290 AVPNAVQTALL
+290 
-301 DRSVPNAG
+301 
-309 QPAVLEKPVPNA
+309 
-321 VQTALLDRS
+321 
-330 VPNAGQPAVLEKAV
+330 
-344 PNAVQTA
+344 
-351 VLDKPVPNAGQTAV
+351 LDKPVPV
-365 LDKPAPNAGQPAVLE
+365 
-380 KPVPNAVQTAVLDKP
+380 
-395 VPNAG
+395 
-400 ERAVLEKALPNAGQ
+400 
-414 TAVLDKPVPNVG
+414 VG

-451 PEGSSAVSREA
+451 PEGSSAVSRELI
-462 NSSREEVGLKSE
+462 SSREEVGLKSE
-474 QLLSRDSHS
+474 QLLSRDSYS
-483 ERKAYGSQFMGS
+483 ERKANGPQFMAS
-495 NADATKPGLIRSGA
+495 NGESAKPGLISSGA

-537 FRGKEYSDGVNPK
+537 FRGKEYTDGINPK
-550 QDMNV
+550 QDVVV
-555 EALARNLS
+555 EALARNLRMTS
-563 MMNSSA
+563 PSA

-576 GYQGQKPVLPAI
+576 GYQGQKPALPGTYG
-588 HAISKQ
+588 ISKRP
-594 TNGSALES
+594 NGSTLEV

-620 LREMQFQ
+620 LREMQLQ
-627 PQLQSTADKS
+627 PQLQSTSDKS

-648 ELMANRIIAGVQ
+648 ELVANRIIAGVQ
-660 QNNWNLNIKLRPAS
+660 QDNWNLNIKLRPAS

>member
-1 MSNIIHSSSLLNLAE
+1 MSNIIHSSSLLNVAD
-16 GKNETPVDLSRSNE
+16 GKNEIPVDLSRPKE
-30 SQQGIDF
+30 TQQGIDF
-37 KDIYSR
+37 KDIYSG
-43 LANGASRMSPP
+43 LANEASRMSPP
-54 DDEKPRDGFQKDLAT
+54 VDQKPGDGFQKDLAT

-140 RGRTTDTENDEST
+140 RGRTTDTEKDESAL
-153 QRGGRPEIDYGIYK
+153 RGVRSEEMVSALPNKNPRAEIDYGVYSQQIAPK
-167 QHQNQKQSVDA
+167 QTANEQ
-178 HAFAASTV
+178 AFAASNA
-186 LKGPSSTEIGLSQQH
+186 LKAPTSSEMGLNQQQ

-213 SALGKTES
+213 GAIGKTES
-221 LSAEQIQRPAQPG
+221 SLAEQIPRPVQAG
-234 AVLAGVD
+234 AGLAGVD
-241 KHYRYQVVDKQL
+241 KDYL
-253 ASAAKSGPVNEPV
+253 AAKQFASTVKAGPVNEPS
-266 PVLGQTALLDRSAP
+266 PVLGQTAA
-280 NAGQPAVLEK
+280 
-290 AVPNAVQTALL
+290 
-301 DRSVPNAG
+301 
-309 QPAVLEKPVPNA
+309 
-321 VQTALLDRS
+321 
-330 VPNAGQPAVLEKAV
+330 
-344 PNAVQTA
+344 
-351 VLDKPVPNAGQTAV
+351 LDKPVPV
-365 LDKPAPNAGQPAVLE
+365 
-380 KPVPNAVQTAVLDKP
+380 
-395 VPNAG
+395 
-400 ERAVLEKALPNAGQ
+400 
-414 TAVLDKPVPNVG
+414 VG

-451 PEGSSAVSREA
+451 PEGSSVVSREL

-474 QLLSRDSHS
+474 QLLSRDSYS
-483 ERKAYGSQFMGS
+483 ERKANGPQFMAS
-495 NADATKPGLIRSGA
+495 NGESTKPGPISSGA

-537 FRGKEYSDGVNPK
+537 FRGKEYTDGINPK
-550 QDMNV
+550 QDMVV
-555 EALARNLS
+555 EALARNLRMTS
-563 MMNSSA
+563 PSA

-576 GYQGQKPVLPAI
+576 GYQGQKPALPGTYG
-588 HAISKQ
+588 ISKRP
-594 TNGSALES
+594 NGSTLEV

-620 LREMQFQ
+620 LREMQLQ
-627 PQLQSTADKS
+627 PQLQSTSDKS

-648 ELMANRIIAGVQ
+648 ELVANRIIAGVQ
-660 QNNWNLNIKLRPAS
+660 QDNWNLNIKLRPAS

>member
-1 MSNIIHSSSLLNLAE
+1 MSNIIHSSSLLNVAD
-16 GKNETPVDLSRSNE
+16 GKNEIPVDLSRPKE
-30 SQQGIDF
+30 TQQGIDF
-37 KDIYSR
+37 KDIYSG
-43 LANGASRMSPP
+43 LANEASRMSPP
-54 DDEKPRDGFQKDLAT
+54 VDQKPGDGFQKDLAT

-140 RGRTTDTENDEST
+140 RGRTTDTEKNESAL
-153 QRGGRPEIDYGIYK
+153 RGVRSEEMVSALPNKNPRAEIDYGVYSQQIAPK
-167 QHQNQKQSVDA
+167 QTANEQ
-178 HAFAASTV
+178 AFAASNA
-186 LKGPSSTEIGLSQQH
+186 LKAPTSSEMGLNQQQ

-213 SALGKTES
+213 GAIGKTES
-221 LSAEQIQRPAQPG
+221 SLAEQIPRPAQAG
-234 AVLAGVD
+234 ADLAGID
-241 KHYRYQVVDKQL
+241 KDYLGAKQL
-253 ASAAKSGPVNEPV
+253 ASTLKAGPVSEPSL
-266 PVLGQTALLDRSAP
+266 VLGQTAA
-280 NAGQPAVLEK
+280 
-290 AVPNAVQTALL
+290 
-301 DRSVPNAG
+301 
-309 QPAVLEKPVPNA
+309 
-321 VQTALLDRS
+321 
-330 VPNAGQPAVLEKAV
+330 
-344 PNAVQTA
+344 
-351 VLDKPVPNAGQTAV
+351 LDKPVPV
-365 LDKPAPNAGQPAVLE
+365 
-380 KPVPNAVQTAVLDKP
+380 
-395 VPNAG
+395 
-400 ERAVLEKALPNAGQ
+400 
-414 TAVLDKPVPNVG
+414 VG

-451 PEGSSAVSREA
+451 PEGSSVVSREL

-474 QLLSRDSHS
+474 QLLSRDSYS
-483 ERKAYGSQFMGS
+483 ERKANGPQFMAS
-495 NADATKPGLIRSGA
+495 NGESTKPGPISSGA

-537 FRGKEYSDGVNPK
+537 FRGKEYTDGINPK
-550 QDMNV
+550 QDMVV
-555 EALARNLS
+555 EALARNLR
-563 MMNSSA
+563 MMGQSA

-576 GYQGQKPVLPAI
+576 GYQGQKPALPGTYG
-588 HAISKQ
+588 ISKRP
-594 TNGSALES
+594 NGSTLEV

-620 LREMQFQ
+620 LREMQLQ
-627 PQLQSTADKS
+627 PQLQSTSDKS

-648 ELMANRIIAGVQ
+648 ELVANRIIAGVQ
-660 QNNWNLNIKLRPAS
+660 QDNWNLNIKLRPAS

>member
-16 GKNETPVDLSRSNE
+16 GKNETPVDLSRLNE

-37 KDIYSR
+37 KDIYSG
-43 LANGASRMSPP
+43 LANEASRMSPP
-54 DDEKPRDGFQKDLAT
+54 VDQKPGDGFQKDLAT

-140 RGRTTDTENDEST
+140 RGRTTDTEKDESAL
-153 QRGGRPEIDYGIYK
+153 RGVRSEEMVSALPNKNPRTEIDYGVYSQNIAHK
-167 QHQNQKQSVDA
+167 QIAPKQTA
-178 HAFAASTV
+178 NEQAFAASNA
-186 LKGPSSTEIGLSQQH
+186 LKAPTSGEMGLNQQQ

-213 SALGKTES
+213 GAIGKTES
-221 LSAEQIQRPAQPG
+221 SLAEQIPRPAQAG
-234 AVLAGVD
+234 ADLAGVD
-241 KHYRYQVVDKQL
+241 KDYLGAKQL
-253 ASAAKSGPVNEPV
+253 ASTLKAGPVSEPSL
-266 PVLGQTALLDRSAP
+266 VLGQTAA
-280 NAGQPAVLEK
+280 
-290 AVPNAVQTALL
+290 
-301 DRSVPNAG
+301 
-309 QPAVLEKPVPNA
+309 
-321 VQTALLDRS
+321 
-330 VPNAGQPAVLEKAV
+330 
-344 PNAVQTA
+344 
-351 VLDKPVPNAGQTAV
+351 LDKPVPNAGQTAV
-365 LDKPAPNAGQPAVLE
+365 LDKVL
-380 KPVPNAVQTAVLDKP
+380 PVQGQTATLDKP
-395 VPNAG
+395 VP
-400 ERAVLEKALPNAGQ
+400 V
-414 TAVLDKPVPNVG
+414 VG

-451 PEGSSAVSREA
+451 PEGSSAVSRELI
-462 NSSREEVGLKSE
+462 SSREEVGLKSE
-474 QLLSRDSHS
+474 QLLSRDSYS
-483 ERKAYGSQFMGS
+483 ERKANGPQFMAS
-495 NADATKPGLIRSGA
+495 NVESAKPGLISSGA

-537 FRGKEYSDGVNPK
+537 FRGKEYADGINPK
-550 QDMNV
+550 QDMVV
-555 EALARNLS
+555 EALARNLRMTS
-563 MMNSSA
+563 PSA

-576 GYQGQKPVLPAI
+576 GYQGQKPALPGTYG
-588 HAISKQ
+588 ISKRP
-594 TNGSALES
+594 NGSTLEV

-620 LREMQFQ
+620 LREMQLQ
-627 PQLQSTADKS
+627 PQLQSTSDKS

-648 ELMANRIIAGVQ
+648 ELVANRIIAGVQ
-660 QNNWNLNIKLRPAS
+660 QDNWNLNIKLRPAS

>member
-1 MSNIIHSSSLLNLAE
+1 MSNIIHSSSLLNVAD
-16 GKNETPVDLSRSNE
+16 GKNEIPVDLSRPKE
-30 SQQGIDF
+30 TQQGIDF
-37 KDIYSR
+37 KDIYSG
-43 LANGASRMSPP
+43 LANEASRMSPP
-54 DDEKPRDGFQKDLAT
+54 VDQKPGDGFQKDLAT

-140 RGRTTDTENDEST
+140 RGRTTDTEKDESAL
-153 QRGGRPEIDYGIYK
+153 RGVRSEEMVSALPNKNPRAEIDYGVYSQQIAPK
-167 QHQNQKQSVDA
+167 QTANEQ
-178 HAFAASTV
+178 AFAASNA
-186 LKGPSSTEIGLSQQH
+186 LKAPTSSEMGLNQQQ

-213 SALGKTES
+213 GAIGKTES
-221 LSAEQIQRPAQPG
+221 SLAEQIPRPAQAG
-234 AVLAGVD
+234 ADLAGVD
-241 KHYRYQVVDKQL
+241 KDYLGAKQL
-253 ASAAKSGPVNEPV
+253 ASTLKAGSVNEPS
-266 PVLGQTALLDRSAP
+266 PVLGQTAA
-280 NAGQPAVLEK
+280 
-290 AVPNAVQTALL
+290 
-301 DRSVPNAG
+301 
-309 QPAVLEKPVPNA
+309 
-321 VQTALLDRS
+321 
-330 VPNAGQPAVLEKAV
+330 
-344 PNAVQTA
+344 
-351 VLDKPVPNAGQTAV
+351 LDKPVPNTAQTTVLDKASLVLGQTA
-365 LDKPAPNAGQPAVLE
+365 ALE
-380 KPVPNAVQTAVLDKP
+380 KPVPV
-395 VPNAG
+395 
-400 ERAVLEKALPNAGQ
+400 
-414 TAVLDKPVPNVG
+414 VG

-451 PEGSSAVSREA
+451 PEGSSAVSRELI
-462 NSSREEVGLKSE
+462 SSREEVGLKSE
-474 QLLSRDSHS
+474 QLLSRDSYS
-483 ERKAYGSQFMGS
+483 ERKANGPQFMAS
-495 NADATKPGLIRSGA
+495 NGESTKPGPISSGA

-537 FRGKEYSDGVNPK
+537 FRGKEYTDGINPK
-550 QDMNV
+550 QDMVV
-555 EALARNLS
+555 EALARNLR
-563 MMNSSA
+563 MMGPSA

-576 GYQGQKPVLPAI
+576 GYQGQKPALPGTYG
-588 HAISKQ
+588 ISKRP
-594 TNGSALES
+594 NGSTLEV

-620 LREMQFQ
+620 LREMQLQ

-648 ELMANRIIAGVQ
+648 ELVANRIIAGVQ
-660 QNNWNLNIKLRPAS
+660 QDNWNLNIKLRPAS